1 MRWRAVNQ
9 HAFSFYLVCHIISL
23 IDSLPAASSPFYLLY
38 KLVFDQRLSGDR
50 RQFTVRPESE
60 NPAPERANP
69 LYVVSSQLFQS
80 PAADPSQKSLS
91 MLTPALAGI
100 NCAHP
105 GRRSPEKLSR
115 RLSGNAVVLPPYYWS
130 LLCY

>member
-9 HAFSFYLVCHIISL
+9 HAFSFYLVCRNIYL
-23 IDSLPAASSPFYLLY
+23 IDSFPAASSLFYLLY

-50 RQFTVRPESE
+50 RQFTARPEWE
-60 NPAPERANP
+60 NPTPERANP

-80 PAADPSQKSLS
+80 PAAVPSQKSLS
-91 MLTPALAGI
+91 MMTPALAGI

-105 GRRSPEKLSR
+105 GRRSPENLRR
-115 RLSGNAVVLPPYYWS
+115 RLSSNAVVLPPSYWS